1 MKKITLSSE
10 LAYLLHII
18 ILSFAVAM
26 LSCVNF
32 GLSMIVSPAFIVS
45 EWLPFLTFG
54 QAEYIVQGILFVLMC
69 FLLRRFRLTYLFAFL
84 TGIIYG
90 GVLDF
95 WRAVI
100 PHFNPDIT
108 VPGSLPLTLRC
119 VYFVLGIILTTF
131 SIALAFR
138 SYVCPQVYDF
148 FVKAVSNGL
157 NIDRNRFKLVFD
169 FSFLL
174 LACVLTL
181 AVFGKFV
188 GVGVG
193 TIVMSFINGPA
204 IGFFDKLLGKF
215 FEFKSSFPKIEKYFD
230 LQ

>member
-1 MKKITLSSE
+1 MKKISLSSE

-26 LSCVNF
+26 LSGANF
-32 GLSMIVSPAFIVS
+32 GLSMIVSPAYIVS

-69 FLLRRFRLTYLFAFL
+69 FLLRRFKFTYLFAFL
-84 TGIIYG
+84 SGIIYG
-90 GVLDF
+90 AVLDF
-95 WRAVI
+95 WRIVI
-100 PHFNPDIT
+100 PHFNPAVT
-108 VPGSLPLTLRC
+108 APGSLPMALRC
-119 VYFVLGIILTTF
+119 IYLVHGIVLTTF

-138 SYVCPQVYDF
+138 SYLYPQVYDF
-148 FVKAVSNGL
+148 FVKAVSVGL
-157 NIDRNRFKLVFD
+157 GINRNRFKLIFD

-174 LACVLTL
+174 LACILTL
-181 AVFGKFV
+181 VIFGRFV
-188 GVGVG
+188 GVGIG
-193 TIVMSFINGPA
+193 TIVMTFINGPA
-204 IGFFDKLLGKF
+204 IGFFDKLLGKL